1 MDNKRIQLKVVRC
14 LQGITKF
21 ARYVKREI
29 TMSVVFRQTDLTN
42 TISSY
47 TVDIKFIS
55 QRQLILYDIEKQQY
69 QGPFEDNA

>member
-1 MDNKRIQLKVVRC
+1 MRITMDNKRIQLKVVRC
-14 LQGITKF
+14 LQGISLK
-21 ARYVKREI
+21 I
-29 TMSVVFRQTDLTN
+29 TMSVVFRQTELTN

-55 QRQLILYDIEKQQY
+55 QQQLILYEIEKQQY

>member
-1 MDNKRIQLKVVRC
+1 MRITMDNKKIQLKVVRC
-14 LQGITKF
+14 LQGISQK
-21 ARYVKREI
+21 I

-55 QRQLILYDIEKQQY
+55 QQQLILYEIEKQQY

>member
-14 LQGITKF
+14 LQGISLK
-21 ARYVKREI
+21 I
-29 TMSVVFRQTDLTN
+29 TMSVVFRQTELTN

-55 QRQLILYDIEKQQY
+55 QQQLILYEIEKQQY

>member
-1 MDNKRIQLKVVRC
+1 MRITMDNKRIQLKVVRC
-14 LQGITKF
+14 LQGISLK
-21 ARYVKREI
+21 I
-29 TMSVVFRQTDLTN
+29 TMSVVFRQTDWTN

-55 QRQLILYDIEKQQY
+55 QQQLILYEIEKQQY

>member
-1 MDNKRIQLKVVRC
+1 MQITMDNKRIQLKVVRC
-14 LQGITKF
+14 LQGISLK
-21 ARYVKREI
+21 I
-29 TMSVVFRQTDLTN
+29 TMSVVFRQTDLTD

-55 QRQLILYDIEKQQY
+55 QRQLILYEIEKQQY